1 MTSDS
6 QARALSTEPRCFSTR
21 RRAWGGMGE
30 EVRVCVFGRFGGE
43 AWRKGGAG
51 GGVSPGAGRA
61 RGGCGSGAGGPGGP
75 GGLGGL
81 GGRWRRSSGL
91 APGESESEMCGPC
104 RLPLPPAPCPME
116 LQLSASFELRRDVA
130 PRLEAAMAGGPGGAV
145 TFKTNSE
152 TLRVVN
158 VERDGT
164 IIYTWK
170 DSERNVH
177 FGLYDL
183 QTKQNEH
190 LYVFERDLQ
199 VISCS
204 VNSEKTLLAISFS
217 QSIQERRINEL
228 QPVSKCLTLLVEIN
242 PLNNVKVLKAVDS
255 RIWVQVKSNSSPLPR
270 DRVVEDFA
278 WAQWEMSEQRLFY
291 IIPMQSRSIL
301 KCIQFYPDEI
311 FDIIFEVPLDISLSD
326 TGLKLVNFGP
336 DYSQDPET
344 GCKQQNL
351 RVFTH
356 QTGSL
361 CVCYSQPSGS
371 RLEATYVLFYIDK
384 GYSKTFTVALQSSDP
399 QPTQEV
405 TFLNLG
411 FYVAACLPGHFLH
424 LLNIQH
430 PELLCYS
437 LFGTDVPGATNGP
450 SLGSLQPLAE
460 GMMLDWDSG
469 RLVRVS
475 LSEASLLQFLWDSK
489 RDWERLAAL
498 HGLLSCCRNHKKLEA
513 QIVHWILENLSAC
526 QGFDPIQ
533 EFIIASLYWRACAK
547 TRNIDRLLPY
557 SSLLHWNTEIPGI
570 ACVTEDIS
578 LPLMKMR
585 SFRGYWEKLNGN
597 LECVRCAGP
606 CLRYN
611 NNALRREWD
620 RLLLEES
627 GWMMPTLKPRN
638 DLEMA
643 KRVLSRLEARD
654 PEQSLAP
661 LFQEEDS
668 HQRMLMGQMVTELS
682 HHLLRHG
689 QQVGKQEVGQM
700 ALDYVAKLL
709 GLVGHLVDASWRKHN
724 LCPGAP
730 QCTGRG
736 GMEEAA
742 VFHTMT
748 RILGAAVEMCL
759 PLPPGF
765 HTLHLVLGVRCLPL
779 PILLHYLDGGILRLT
794 ETGVTRLLKDLD
806 NSEKNEQLK
815 FSIVARLPPSLVPK
829 VSQLWDHPTSSNIIA
844 RKHVQLLLQKF
855 GAHRP
860 RPAVIDKSLY
870 EVEFLPLNYLA
881 RMLAEMEVGDQVLNP
896 REDQDH
902 VDARFVEEA
911 ALKET
916 TMILGL

>member
-1 MTSDS
+1 MMVIFTLGLRLTSNSSKWSS
-6 QARALSTEPRCFSTR
+6 QQKRRWVTNTLRRTYYRDAARQYFIFSKSDVVHPSSITPGRGNGFPKRHTSSSPGRDLQAFQRPDALRNIRTSSRSRLPANCP
-21 RRAWGGMGE
+21 
-30 EVRVCVFGRFGGE
+30 
-43 AWRKGGAG
+43 GAALHG
-51 GGVSPGAGRA
+51 KNGVSA
-61 RGGCGSGAGGPGGP
+61 
-75 GGLGGL
+75 
-81 GGRWRRSSGL
+81 
-91 APGESESEMCGPC
+91 
-104 RLPLPPAPCPME
+104 
-116 LQLSASFELRRDVA
+116 F
-130 PRLEAAMAGGPGGAV
+130 

-255 RIWVQVKSNSSPLPR
+255 RIWVQFLYPVDDRKSFPESHLLVVSEEKYLEQFHIAVTKRDGFQVVKSNSSPLPR

-585 SFRGYWEKLNGN
+585 RFQGLLGTTLNGN
-597 LECVRCAGP
+597 LEC
-606 CLRYN
+606 
-611 NNALRREWD
+611 
-620 RLLLEES
+620 S

-654 PEQSLAP
+654 PEKSLAP

-815 FSIVARLPPSLVPK
+815 FSIVARLPPRLR
-829 VSQLWDHPTSSNIIA
+829 WDCFHFIIA
-844 RKHVQLLLQKF
+844 DVVAFQMVLWSLLQEK
-855 GAHRP
+855 GRCP
-860 RPAVIDKSLY
+860 CKSI
-870 EVEFLPLNYLA
+870 FLFP
-881 RMLAEMEVGDQVLNP
+881 VLNP